1 MTVTNKK
8 NTNCVRAE
16 LEDIIK
22 LLFKIIKVLTLEE
35 EDVVVSVGS
44 ETVASGPLACG
55 DVGGVI
61 VQSRSIRIGSSDG
74 LGSFFLDLR
83 IIFVGALQLS

>member
-1 MTVTNKK
+1 MTINGK
-8 NTNCVRAE
+8 
-16 LEDIIK
+16 IK
-22 LLFKIIKVLTLEE
+22 QTVSGWDWKASIFLFKKIKVLTLEE
-35 EDVVVSVGS
+35 EDGVVSVGS
-44 ETVASGPLACG
+44 GTVASGLLACG
-55 DVGGVI
+55 DVGGVM

>member
-44 ETVASGPLACG
+44 GTVASGLLACG
-55 DVGGVI
+55 
-61 VQSRSIRIGSSDG
+61 
-74 LGSFFLDLR
+74 
-83 IIFVGALQLS
+83 

>member
-44 ETVASGPLACG
+44 GTVASGLLASG
-55 DVGGVI
+55 DVGGVM
-61 VQSRSIRIGSSDG
+61 VQSRSI
-74 LGSFFLDLR
+74 
-83 IIFVGALQLS
+83 